1 MSSIVFKNNTHTY
14 THTHGHMLVLRHT
27 HSERE
32 RDLHTP
38 SVNDKMVGSV
48 ITLYRV
54 KQ

>member
-1 MSSIVFKNNTHTY
+1 MRVLTCIV
-14 THTHGHMLVLRHT
+14 RERER
-27 HSERE
+27 ERE